1 MKRNTTFGFEHEPI
15 QYSKCVNCGLEI
27 NIGDEYVEHA
37 GNDFCEPECLMKC
50 MLEEGNAERKVAGD
64 DTVRIV

>member
-1 MKRNTTFGFEHEPI
+1 MNEPTKFGRCI
-15 QYSKCVNCGLEI
+15 NCGQDI
-27 NIGDEYVEHA
+27 NIGDEYVQTA
-37 GNDFCEPECLMKC
+37 NYDFCDMDCLVES